1 MMLTITKIQRIGAVL
16 TFILCS
22 VYLNAQVLEWTANHV
37 EGVENS
43 ASVNNYATVE
53 ESIKDYDGN
62 IISVGRFVGE
72 IDMNPSEGVDLHISQ
87 HPQTV
92 STTYNQCGF
101 IKKIDSQGNYI
112 WTKSILATGSLN
124 VEDVAVDS
132 IGNYYLTGSFNG
144 AVFRDSTLNEDGTE
158 YIINA
163 WATSNYPSGGQSVVF
178 ILKMSSEGDIIWFKK
193 FGDGP
198 ALQFG
203 SNARGR
209 AIAVDSTGS
218 VYGTGYY
225 SSRVNFLTGA
235 FLSPSGKD
243 LAYIVKLNT
252 LDGESTYFTSL
263 GSTEL
268 DGTPGADGRDITLD
282 FSNGINYPVIYMVGK
297 FTGTENFN
305 FSGLSID
312 NNILN
317 ADDGELFVVKLDLN
331 PGNISNSWAVNFS
344 EFNLNRRLKLAID
357 GSGNAFVSHE
367 NDVHKISSQGTYEW
381 FNRVNFT
388 NIKDIAVSSDGVVH
402 SVGTFSST
410 LANFRAVLNSTPYY
424 CQKGNGNDVFIRR
437 MDTEGTFIWARSL
450 VSRVG
455 EDVTSVL
462 LDDSGFYL
470 HGTYTD
476 SVDFNLGADTTFLF
490 RTPYC
495 NPSYT
500 ARYANCENL
509 IDTIPLFACGP
520 ITYVG
525 VTMNNTG
532 QFYVPKNYYTPCD
545 TIEIVNFTRGANS
558 VGSLTATGCSPYIL
572 NGQAF
577 TSSGTFTQVIP
588 NAAGCDSTIT
598 FNLTILN
605 TPTTTLTILPNDTIC
620 SGQQITAMAS
630 GAISYTWNV
639 NNSTSASTSFNL
651 PPQSVAYD
659 APIIVTGT
667 TGQCSVSDTVLVHIK
682 PLPNVS
688 ISGDTAICF
697 GESTNVTADGAD
709 AYVWSNNASGA
720 STDLSPSVTTTYTV
734 TGTTNGCS
742 ETMPFD
748 VVVTN
753 YPNLII
759 TPDTSVCQGQTI
771 DLEIAGASTY
781 QWDNDLGTSSIVSVS
796 PLSTTTYSVI
806 GNTNDCLSEA
816 QVTVTYNDQIAPVL
830 VVSPDTTIC
839 PFSSTEIS
847 VSGADNYT
855 WDQGLGNASTHVVSP
870 NSSTSY
876 TVVGESNGCF
886 TEANVDV
893 TVLNLPIPEITVAGN
908 ELSTGTYASYQW
920 YIDGEVIPSGT
931 TQTISGTTDGMYTVE
946 VVDANGCSNT
956 SDAFSFNF
964 VSIEEREGHT
974 FNIYPNPTNDLIT
987 ITSTVDFDKIELING
1002 LGQIV
1007 NTLPSLQTN
1016 KHTIALPKAPGTYLI
1031 KIYSTTG
1038 MVTQRI
1044 VKM

>member
-1 MMLTITKIQRIGAVL
+1 MLTITKIQRIGAVL

-124 VEDVAVDS
+124 VEDAAVDLN
-132 IGNYYLTGSFNG
+132 GNYYLTGSFNG

-163 WATSNYPSGGQSVVF
+163 WATSNYPNGGQSVVF
-178 ILKMSSEGDIIWFKK
+178 ILKMSSEGEIIWFKK

-243 LAYIVKLNT
+243 LAYMVKLNT

-268 DGTPGADGRDITLD
+268 DGSPGADGRDITLD
-282 FSNGINYPVIYMVGK
+282 FSNGINYPVVYMVGK

-344 EFNLNRRLKLAID
+344 EFDLNRKLKLAVD

-367 NDVHKISSQGTYEW
+367 NDIHKISSLGNYEW
-381 FNRVNFT
+381 YNRVNFT
-388 NIKDIAVSSDGVVH
+388 TIKDISISSDNVVH
-402 SVGTFSST
+402 TVGTFSST
-410 LANFRAVLNSTPYY
+410 FANFRAVLNYTPYY
-424 CQKGNGNDVFIRR
+424 CQKGNGNDVFIRK
-437 MDTEGTFIWARSL
+437 MDTEGSFIWARSL

-455 EDVTSVL
+455 EDVTSLL

-495 NPSYT
+495 TPSYI
-500 ARYANCENL
+500 AKYSNCSNT

-525 VTMNNTG
+525 VTMANTG
-532 QFYVPKNYYTPCD
+532 QYFVQKNYYSPCD
-545 TIEIVNFTRGANS
+545 TLETVNFTKGINTVS
-558 VGSLTATGCSPYIL
+558 SLTATGCSPYML

-577 TSSGTFTQVIP
+577 TSSGTFTQIIP
-588 NAAGCDSTIT
+588 NAVGCDSTIT
-598 FNLTILN
+598 LNLTLLN
-605 TPTTTLTILPNDTIC
+605 TPTTSLSILPNDTIC
-620 SGQQITAMAS
+620 SGQQITAMAT
-630 GAISYTWNV
+630 GANSYTWNV
-639 NNSTSASTSFNL
+639 NNSTSASNSFNL

-659 APIIVTGT
+659 ALIIVTGT
-667 TGQCSVSDTVLVHIK
+667 TGQCSVSDTALVHIK
-682 PLPNVS
+682 PLPDVS

-697 GESTNVTADGAD
+697 GESTNVTAAGAD
-709 AYVWSNNASGA
+709 EYVWSNNASGS
-720 STDLSPSVTTTYTV
+720 STALSPSATTSYNI

-742 ETMPFD
+742 EILIFD

-753 YPNLII
+753 YPDLVI
-759 TPDTSVCQGQTI
+759 TPDTSVCQGQSI
-771 DLEIAGASTY
+771 DLEISGASTY
-781 QWDNDLGTSSIVSVS
+781 QWDNDLGTSPIVIVS
-796 PLSTTTYSVI
+796 PLSTTTYTVI
-806 GNTNDCLSEA
+806 GNTNDCVSEA
-816 QVTVTYNDQIAPVL
+816 QVTVTYNDQIGPVL
-830 VVSPDTTIC
+830 VVSPDASIC
-839 PFSSTEIS
+839 QFSSTEIS
-847 VSGADNYT
+847 VSGADNYI
-855 WDQGLGNASTHVVSP
+855 WNQGLGNASSHVVSP

-876 TVVGESNGCF
+876 VVVGESNGCF
-886 TEANVDV
+886 TEAIVEV
-893 TVLNLPIPEITVAGN
+893 TVLSLPLPDITVSGN
-908 ELSTGTYASYQW
+908 ELSTETYASYQW
-920 YIDGEVIPSGT
+920 YFNGFSIPLGT
-931 TQTISGTTDGMYTVE
+931 TQTITGTADGIYTVE
-946 VVDANGCSNT
+946 VVDANGCSN
-956 SDAFSFNF
+956 SSSEYSFNY
-964 VSIEEREGHT
+964 VSIDEMDNHS
-974 FNIYPNPTNDLIT
+974 FNIYPNPANDVIT
-987 ITSTVDFDKIELING
+987 ITSSTDFNRIELING

-1007 NTLPSLQTN
+1007 DTASSLETN
-1016 KHTIALPKAPGTYLI
+1016 KYTITLPKAPGTFLI
-1031 KIYSTTG
+1031 KIYSTKG
-1038 MVTQRI
+1038 LITQRI
-1044 VKM
+1044 VKI